1 MGHKVSPVSFRLQIN
16 KNWQSRWFAKKGY
29 AEMLHEDIKIRQFLM
44 KEMGMKA
51 GIAKVEI
58 ERNANQVSVSI
69 HTSRP
74 GVVIGRGGAGATEIK
89 NKISKLTKGRIKD
102 INIVEIRKPEEN
114 AQLLADSIAQQ
125 LEKRIP
131 FKRAMKQAIE
141 KATKDGAI
149 ERPNKEGVKGVK
161 VMISGRLNGAEIAR
175 KEHAIKG
182 KIPLAT
188 LDADI
193 DYGYSRA
200 KTTYGIIGVKVWIY
214 NGMID
219 KTKKENKEATD
230 VNA

>member
-29 AEMLHEDIKIRQFLM
+29 ADMLHEDITIRQYILN
-44 KEMGMKA
+44 EMGVKA

-58 ERNANQVSVSI
+58 ERNANQVSVNI

-74 GVVIGRGGAGATEIK
+74 GVVIGRGGAGATELK
-89 NKISKLTKGRIKD
+89 AKISKLTKGRIKD
-102 INIVEIRKPEEN
+102 INIMEIRKPEAN
-114 AQLLADSIAQQ
+114 AKLLADSITQQ

-141 KATKDGAI
+141 KAS
-149 ERPNKEGVKGVK
+149 KEGVQGVK

-175 KEHAIKG
+175 KEHALKG

-200 KTTYGIIGVKVWIY
+200 KTTYGILGVKVWIY

-219 KTKKENKEATD
+219 KTKKDKKEATD

>member
-1 MGHKVSPVSFRLQIN
+1 
-16 KNWQSRWFAKKGY
+16 
-29 AEMLHEDIKIRQFLM
+29 
-44 KEMGMKA
+44 
-51 GIAKVEI
+51 
-58 ERNANQVSVSI
+58 
-69 HTSRP
+69 
-74 GVVIGRGGAGATEIK
+74 
-89 NKISKLTKGRIKD
+89 
-102 INIVEIRKPEEN
+102 
-114 AQLLADSIAQQ
+114 IAQQ

-219 KTKKENKEATD
+219 KTKQENKEATD

>member
-74 GVVIGRGGAGATEIK
+74 GVVIGRGGAGAAEIK

-125 LEKRIP
+125 LEKRLP

-219 KTKKENKEATD
+219 KTKKENKEAAD